1 MARDILVLVEHAEGK
16 IESMTF
22 QLLAIG
28 RQLAAETKVELLAA
42 AIGHRME
49 NVVVALQGNGIDK
62 ILVVDDPALTL
73 TGGEVQ
79 SHVFAEIARQ
89 IDPRLV
95 LIGYSLV
102 GMELT
107 PAVASKLGMN
117 ALTNCVNIELC
128 DGAVTVTRPLFDGTM
143 HAQIALEEHATA
155 VVALQKGSALVTAP
169 SAKQAVVQSITIEVN
184 SLPSRSRVLEIT
196 EEPKSDVDLGKA
208 EIVVAVGRGIGDK
221 EKIHFTAELA
231 EALGGI
237 LACSRPVVD
246 VGWLPRERQVG
257 ASGKSVAPKVYVAC
271 GISGAIQHLTGMR
284 DSKRIIAIN
293 KDPNAP
299 IFQVAHI
306 GVVGDLFEIV
316 PALTRAAQEAKL
328 AEKHPS
334 GADLNTE

>member
-1 MARDILVLVEHAEGK
+1 MGRDVLVLVEHSEGK
-16 IESMTF
+16 VESLTS

-28 RQLAAETKVELLAA
+28 ARLAQEMNIELVAA
-42 AIGHRME
+42 AIGHRIE
-49 NVVVALQGNGIDK
+49 NVVAALQGNGIDK
-62 ILVVDDPALTL
+62 ILVVDNPALTL

-107 PAVASKLGMN
+107 PAVASKLGIN
-117 ALTNCVNIELC
+117 ALTNCVTIELR

-143 HAQIALEEHATA
+143 HAQIVLEEHASA
-155 VVALQKGSALVTAP
+155 VVALQNGAVTSTPP
-169 SAKQAVVQSITIEVN
+169 SAKQAVVQSITIDVN
-184 SLPSRSRVLEIT
+184 NLPSRSRVLEIT

-208 EIVVAVGRGIGDK
+208 EIIVAVGRGIGDK

-231 EALGGI
+231 EALGGT

-257 ASGKSVAPKVYVAC
+257 ASGKSGAPKVYVAC

-316 PALTRAAQEAKL
+316 PALTRAAQEAR
-328 AEKHPS
+328 
-334 GADLNTE
+334 TR

>member
-1 MARDILVLVEHAEGK
+1 MAQDVLILVEHSEGK
-16 IESMTF
+16 VESLTA

-28 RQLAAETKVELLAA
+28 VRLAKELRVELVAA
-42 AIGHRME
+42 AIGHRMDS
-49 NVVVALQGNGIDK
+49 VVQALQGNGIDR
-62 ILVVDDPALTL
+62 ILVVDDPGLALA
-73 TGGEVQ
+73 GGEVQ
-79 SHVFAEIARQ
+79 AHVFAAVARHVE
-89 IDPRLV
+89 PRLV

-117 ALTNCVNIELC
+117 ALTNCVSIELC

-143 HAQIALEEHATA
+143 HAQIALEEHASA
-155 VVALQKGSALVTAP
+155 VVALQKGAVTSTPP
-169 SAKQAVVQSITIEVN
+169 SAKQAVVQSITIDVN
-184 SLPSRSRVLEIT
+184 RLPSRSRVLEIT
-196 EEPKSDVDLGKA
+196 EEPKSNVDLTKA
-208 EIVVAVGRGIGDK
+208 EIIVAVGRGIGDK
-221 EKIHFTAELA
+221 EKIHFTEELA
-231 EALGGI
+231 EALGAT

-293 KDPNAP
+293 KDPHAP

-316 PALTRAAQEAKL
+316 PALTRAAQEAR
-328 AEKHPS
+328 
-334 GADLNTE
+334 TR

>member
-1 MARDILVLVEHAEGK
+1 MARDVLVLVEQSEGK
-16 IESMTF
+16 VESLTF

-28 RQLAAETKVELLAA
+28 FRLAKEMNVELVAA
-42 AIGHRME
+42 AIGHRMD
-49 NVVVALQGNGIDK
+49 NVVQALQGNAIDR
-62 ILVVDDPALTL
+62 ILVVDDPGLAL

-79 SHVFAEIARQ
+79 AHVFAEIAKQ
-89 IDPRLV
+89 VEPRLV

-107 PAVASKLGMN
+107 PAVASKLEMN
-117 ALTNCVNIELC
+117 ALTNCVNIELR
-128 DGAVTVTRPLFDGTM
+128 DGVVTVTRPLFDGTI
-143 HAQIALEEHATA
+143 HAQIALEEHSSA
-155 VVALQKGSALVTAP
+155 VVALQKGSVPTTPA
-169 SAKQAVVQSITIEVN
+169 SAKQAVIQSITIDVIRI
-184 SLPSRSRVLEIT
+184 PSRSRVLEIS

-208 EIVVAVGRGIGDK
+208 EIIVAVGRGIGDK

-231 EALGGI
+231 EALGGT

-306 GVVGDLFEIV
+306 GVIGDLFEIV
-316 PALTRAAQEAKL
+316 PALTKAAQEAQ
-328 AEKHPS
+328 AR
-334 GADLNTE
+334 